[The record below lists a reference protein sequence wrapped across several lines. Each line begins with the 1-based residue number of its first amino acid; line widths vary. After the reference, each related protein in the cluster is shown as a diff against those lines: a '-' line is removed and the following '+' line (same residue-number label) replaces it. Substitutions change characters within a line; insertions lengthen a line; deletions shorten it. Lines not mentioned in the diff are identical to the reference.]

1 MELSDSYFPERVVD
15 LIIRVTNVK
24 DFIGFIHNAIHN
36 GESFPRVLFSK
47 NATYGPISID
57 GKKDHIDFVYALFTT
72 KLSVLFTGNVKADVF
87 NVIESEILRYRDREP
102 DFRIQVFERITF
114 DGKFLNVENE
124 LDVI

>member
-1 MELSDSYFPERVVD
+1 M
-15 LIIRVTNVK
+15 IIKVTNAK

-47 NATYGPISID
+47 NTSYSSVSFD

-72 KLSVLFTGNVKADVF
+72 RLTVLFAGKVKSDVF
-87 NVIESEILRYRDREP
+87 NAIEAEILRYRDQEP